1 MHRIR
6 VRRWQRL
13 LEMLPGACSNL
24 KSVDRLILTCGRD
37 KMGIDVARGAVRM
50 HAGNLTMGVQEC
62 YHLPGTGVTIDAVSD
77 HSHGR

>member
-1 MHRIR
+1 
-6 VRRWQRL
+6 
-13 LEMLPGACSNL
+13 MLPGACSDS
-24 KSVDRLILTCGRD
+24 KSVARPMLTCGRD
-37 KMGIDVARGAVRM
+37 QMGIGVARGEVRM